1 MYSNKKGISC
11 SFSSYDSYFCRLL
24 VFRTYQQII
33 TILIV
38 IAGTMLTRFLPFFIF
53 PAGKPTPKYIQY
65 LGKALPAAIFGM
77 LVIYCLKN
85 INLLD
90 GSHGIP
96 EAISILLVIV
106 LHLWKRQ
113 MLLSIA
119 GGTICYM
126 LLVQFLF

>member
-1 MYSNKKGISC
+1 M
-11 SFSSYDSYFCRLL
+11 DM
-24 VFRTYQQII
+24 TMTQQII
-33 TILIV
+33 TIAMVVL
-38 IAGTMLTRFLPFFIF
+38 GTALTRFLPFLLF

-65 LGKALPAAIFGM
+65 LGKVLPSAVFG
-77 LVIYCLKN
+77 LLIVYCLKN
-85 INLLD
+85 VSPLT

-96 EAISILLVIV
+96 ELISLLLVIA

-113 MLLSIA
+113 MLISIA

>member
-1 MYSNKKGISC
+1 MTL
-11 SFSSYDSYFCRLL
+11 F
-24 VFRTYQQII
+24 QQMI
-33 TILIV
+33 TIGMV
-38 IAGTMLTRFLPFFIF
+38 ILGTVLTRFLPFLLF

-65 LGKALPAAIFGM
+65 LGKVLPSAVFGL

-85 INLLD
+85 VSIFT

-96 EAISILLVIV
+96 ELLSIALVAA
-106 LHLWKRQ
+106 LYLWKRQ

-126 LLVQFLF
+126 LLVQFIL